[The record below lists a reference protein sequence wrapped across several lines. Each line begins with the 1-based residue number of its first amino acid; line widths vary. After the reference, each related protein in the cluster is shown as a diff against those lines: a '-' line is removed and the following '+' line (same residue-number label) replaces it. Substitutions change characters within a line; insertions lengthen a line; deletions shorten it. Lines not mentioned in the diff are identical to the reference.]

1 MAMAVI
7 LDLYGFTFTEIL
19 KRLML
24 NTVCATRPAR
34 SCRCLKSSG

>member
-1 MAMAVI
+1 MDMAVI

-24 NTVCATRPAR
+24 NTVRDAAGKELSVP
-34 SCRCLKSSG
+34 

>member
-7 LDLYGFTFTEIL
+7 LDLYGVTFTEIL

-24 NTVCATRPAR
+24 NSVRDPAGKEL
-34 SCRCLKSSG
+34 SVP